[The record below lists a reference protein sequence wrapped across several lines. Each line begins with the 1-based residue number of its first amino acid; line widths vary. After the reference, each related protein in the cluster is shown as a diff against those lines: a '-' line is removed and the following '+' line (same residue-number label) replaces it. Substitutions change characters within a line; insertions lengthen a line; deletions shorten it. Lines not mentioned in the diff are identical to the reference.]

1 MTIHSK
7 ALKSK
12 IMTLNTINQESPE
25 AKNGKTDSR
34 IDEKPKQDSPEVEKT
49 PKVEDEKV
57 KPQPDT
63 EGGEVEGIEHP
74 HETSIPVATKS
85 VNKGRL

>member
-25 AKNGKTDSR
+25 AKNGKSDGR
-34 IDEKPKQDSPEVEKT
+34 KEEKPKQDFPEAEKT

-57 KPQPDT
+57 KPQPET
-63 EGGEVEGIEHP
+63 EGEEIEGIEHP

>member
-1 MTIHSK
+1 MTP
-7 ALKSK
+7 
-12 IMTLNTINQESPE
+12 NTINQDTPQ
-25 AKNGKTDSR
+25 ANNGKSDGQKE
-34 IDEKPKQDSPEVEKT
+34 EKPKQDSPEVEKT